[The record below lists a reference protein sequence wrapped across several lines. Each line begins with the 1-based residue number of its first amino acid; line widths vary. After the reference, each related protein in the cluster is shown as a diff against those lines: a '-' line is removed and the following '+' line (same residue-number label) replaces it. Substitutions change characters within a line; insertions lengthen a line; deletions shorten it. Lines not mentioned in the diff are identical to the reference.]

1 MDKDYLLDLMVNV
14 REKTIPVDEAV
25 ETICALADD
34 DTGAEQC
41 NLPVIG
47 RYFMEIKFKPKQK
60 VWMMYDNKPTCAPIT
75 EIRLNSKVEYYFWHQ
90 DFPTKD
96 ESMCCDN
103 TFRVNEDR
111 LFETKEA
118 LINAL

>member
-41 NLPVIG
+41 NLPVVNLRFSIDELKALSENLWNVEDEG
-47 RYFMEIKFKPKQK
+47 PLGGGWKSDELTNLLAKI
-60 VWMMYDNKPTCAPIT
+60 DNAI
-75 EIRLNSKVEYYFWHQ
+75 E
-90 DFPTKD
+90 
-96 ESMCCDN
+96 
-103 TFRVNEDR
+103 
-111 LFETKEA
+111 
-118 LINAL
+118 NAG